1 MTGRTDT
8 RRVGTMLGTPRT
20 LRGAIVAV
28 SEAQPLSRV
37 VIFQYNP
44 DEVTRTVQP
53 RQEEG
58 SGGSGGDGGGAKPR
72 AGAPTETV
80 SLTAELDATDQLAA
94 NDPVAGATG
103 ILPQLAVLEM
113 LLHPDSAR
121 VIARTAMMAAGTI
134 EIVPV
139 EKPLAVLV
147 WGGARIVPISLTNL
161 QITEQA
167 YNPTLAPMRAS
178 AQLTASVLT
187 YDDLPIGSIGHGLS
201 IAHLVAKE
209 VLASAGSAAGAGTAI
224 ADLVR

>member
-1 MTGRTDT
+1 
-8 RRVGTMLGTPRT
+8 MLGTPRT

-28 SEAQPLSRV
+28 SGAQPLSRV

-53 RQEEG
+53 RQEEAA
-58 SGGSGGDGGGAKPR
+58 GGSAQGGGEAKPQ

-94 NDPVAGATG
+94 QNPVAVASG

-121 VIARTAMMAAGTI
+121 VLARIAMMAAGAI

-139 EKPLAVLV
+139 KKPLAVLV
-147 WGGARIVPISLTNL
+147 WGGARIVPVKLTNL

-167 YNPTLAPMRAS
+167 YSPTLAPLRAS
-178 AQLTASVLT
+178 AQITASVLT
-187 YDDLPIGSIGHGLS
+187 YDDLPVGSVGHGLS
-201 IAHLVAKE
+201 LAHLVAKE
-209 VLASAGSAAGAGTAI
+209 VLAEVGSAAGAATAI